1 MSSPLLPIHVQD
13 FYMPENT
20 LTRMDDRAT
29 DQPRPISIETGFQ
42 PHAEGSVLIRAGE
55 THVICSASV
64 DESVPRWMRGSGR
77 GWVTAEYGMLPRAT
91 NTRSRREAAA
101 GRQGGRTQE
110 IQRLIGRSLRGV
122 VNLDALGERSI
133 TLDCDVVRAAGGTRT
148 AAITGSYVALSLAL
162 QGLLT
167 RGVIEQDPLINSVG
181 AISVGIIGGTPM
193 LDLCY
198 QEDSEAETDMN
209 VVMTGSGKFIEV
221 QATAE
226 GIPFDR
232 EELNKLLGLAEIG
245 IRYAMDKQA
254 SALK

>member
-1 MSSPLLPIHVQD
+1 M
-13 FYMPENT
+13 
-20 LTRMDDRAT
+20 
-29 DQPRPISIETGFQ
+29 
-42 PHAEGSVLIRAGE
+42 
-55 THVICSASV
+55 
-64 DESVPRWMRGSGR
+64 
-77 GWVTAEYGMLPRAT
+77 
-91 NTRSRREAAA
+91 
-101 GRQGGRTQE
+101 
-110 IQRLIGRSLRGV
+110 
-122 VNLDALGERSI
+122 
-133 TLDCDVVRAAGGTRT
+133 
-148 AAITGSYVALSLAL
+148 
-162 QGLLT
+162 
-167 RGVIEQDPLINSVG
+167 G

-232 EELNKLLGLAEIG
+232 EELNELLGLAEIG